1 MRSNKIPNQLFFQVT
16 NEPEQQPRI
25 PSPNSQVTSSS
36 PGVGA
41 ALAALGGL
49 GGIFG
54 NHLQM
59 LGSLQALQNPQNLQQ
74 LQQLAMIQ
82 QASGNQLSPQTQF
95 FLQNQV
101 IICLLQFQFRL

>member
-1 MRSNKIPNQLFFQVT
+1 M
-16 NEPEQQPRI
+16 
-25 PSPNSQVTSSS
+25 
-36 PGVGA
+36 GA

-59 LGSLQALQNPQNLQQ
+59 LGSLQAFQNPQNLQQ
-74 LQQLAMIQ
+74 LQQLAMLQ
-82 QASGNQLSPQTQF
+82 QASGNPQAF

-101 IICLLQFQFRL
+101 CYKRFVARTPQKKNIPYNNKILSTLRVITNNTYLFIIIINSVVIKQIIAKFY

>member
-1 MRSNKIPNQLFFQVT
+1 M
-16 NEPEQQPRI
+16 
-25 PSPNSQVTSSS
+25 TSSS

-49 GGIFG
+49 GGLFG

-59 LGSLQALQNPQNLQQ
+59 LGSLQAFQNPQNLQQ
-74 LQQLAMIQ
+74 FQQLAMLQ
-82 QASGNQLSPQTQF
+82 QASGSPQAQF

-101 IICLLQFQFRL
+101 CRSFFHFKTDVPILLDNI